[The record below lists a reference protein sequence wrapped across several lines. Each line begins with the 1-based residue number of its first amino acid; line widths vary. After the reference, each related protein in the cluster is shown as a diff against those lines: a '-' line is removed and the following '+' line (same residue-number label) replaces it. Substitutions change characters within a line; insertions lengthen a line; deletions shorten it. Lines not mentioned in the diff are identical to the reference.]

1 MPTTL
6 ATLRPMLS
14 ALALAAA
21 SLVASAPA
29 AAAPGLPSTNVAWQ
43 PAAVAADIDRAFAQA
58 RAEKKPVLL
67 YWGATWCPPCNQLKA
82 TLFNRQEFAA
92 LSKNF
97 VAVHV
102 DGDRPGAQKLGARFK
117 VSGYPTTVL
126 FSPEGQEITRLPGE
140 VDPPQ
145 ALSILQLG
153 LTGGRAVKAV
163 LADALAGKTLPAG
176 DWRLL
181 AFYGWETDEQQVVP
195 KSELPGLLTRLAAL
209 HASAGTPANTPANT
223 PASTSVITAADS
235 ETTNRLWLKALAASD
250 DGQGVKPDAALRER
264 VQRLLADPLQARLQM
279 DVLTNGA
286 ADIVRTLEAD
296 GSPARPTL
304 VAAFEAALKRF
315 EADAT
320 LSRADRLGGINARVD
335 LARLG
340 TPKDTVQ
347 VSLSAA
353 LVAEVKAHVARDD
366 REITDGYERQA
377 VITSGAYTL
386 GRAGL
391 WAESDALLKANL
403 AKSHSA
409 YYLMSQLGSNA
420 RKQGRKDEALQWYQ
434 QAFDKSEGPATRLQW
449 GSGYLTALVD
459 LAPQDTPRI
468 QKLASQLLNEAAKD
482 TSAFEGR
489 SARSLQRAGAKLV
502 SWNADGKRAPVLQ
515 KLQSQLDG
523 VCAKVDTADGQRAA
537 CQAVLKPAAKPAAKI
552 AANTAANTAANI
564 AANTAAEIALN
575 TAANTAA

>member
-1 MPTTL
+1 MQPTL
-6 ATLRPMLS
+6 ATLRPV
-14 ALALAAA
+14 AAA
-21 SLVASAPA
+21 LTLAFASVLASTPVL
-29 AAAPGLPSTNVAWQ
+29 AAPGLPSSNVAWQ
-43 PAAVAADIDRAFAQA
+43 PAAAAADIDRAFAQA
-58 RAEKKPVLL
+58 KAEKKPVLL

-97 VAVHV
+97 IAVHV

-153 LTGGRAVKAV
+153 LNGGRPVKTV
-163 LADALAGKTLPAG
+163 LAEALAGKPLTAG
-176 DWRLL
+176 DWRSL
-181 AFYGWETDEQQVVP
+181 AFYGWEIDEQQVVP
-195 KSELPGLLTRLAAL
+195 KSELPAMLTRLAA
-209 HASAGTPANTPANT
+209 ASPAG
-223 PASTSVITAADS
+223 DS

-264 VQRLLADPLQARLQM
+264 VQRVLADPVQARLQM

-296 GSPARPTL
+296 DSPARTAL
-304 VAAFEAALKRF
+304 VAAFDGAMKRF

-320 LSRADRLGGINARVD
+320 LSRADRLGAINARVD

-340 TPKDTVQ
+340 LPKDAVQ
-347 VSLSAA
+347 VSLPAA

-434 QAFDKSEGPATRLQW
+434 QAFEKSEGPATRLQW
-449 GSGYLTALVD
+449 GGSYLAALVD

-468 QKLASQLLNEAAKD
+468 EKLASQLLGEAAKD
-482 TSAFEGR
+482 KSAFEGR

-502 SWNADGKRAPVLQ
+502 SWNADGKRAPVLK
-515 KLQSQLDG
+515 KLQAQLDG
-523 VCAKVDTADGQRAA
+523 VCAKVDEADGQRAA
-537 CQAVLKPAAKPAAKI
+537 CQGVLKPAAKKAA
-552 AANTAANTAANI
+552 
-564 AANTAAEIALN
+564 
-575 TAANTAA
+575 